1 MDTLVR
7 LELIFGWGCDVSI
20 SAVRRRVV
28 VQGAGPGPRYGHCM
42 DLVAQRYLVS
52 VSGNDG

>member
-1 MDTLVR
+1 MLVR
-7 LELIFGWGCDVSI
+7 SELIFGWGCDVSI